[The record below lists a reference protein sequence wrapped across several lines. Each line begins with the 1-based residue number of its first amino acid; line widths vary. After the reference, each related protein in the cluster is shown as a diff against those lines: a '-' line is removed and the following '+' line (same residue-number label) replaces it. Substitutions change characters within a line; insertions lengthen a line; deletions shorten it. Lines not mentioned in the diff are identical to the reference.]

1 MRVSFI
7 ILVFY
12 LILFL
17 APEAR
22 SQPASPDE
30 AGQLAA
36 AFLKADIYNSQD
48 VPELAGI
55 IPDSKQKPAI
65 YIFRLPEQGF
75 ILMSADKAA
84 FPVLAYSH
92 RGDWPSGEL
101 PGNTDAWIDNYI
113 SQIDQI
119 RSSKLKPD
127 QKIRD
132 AWEHPLPF
140 FTRQFNQERSVAPL
154 IISFWNQ
161 GVFYNDSCPL
171 EPQGAGGRA
180 LAGCVPV
187 ALAQILFFHRY
198 PERGTGYNA
207 YFSHEYGTLSA
218 DFGNT
223 TYEWAGMLAKPDR
236 FSPSL
241 SQMIYHCGVSVNAVY
256 SANGTSAST
265 ADAAPALIQYFG
277 YADEA
282 VYHNKTDFSDSAWTS
297 MIRLNLG
304 QKQPLIY
311 KGSAGGLGGHAW
323 VCDGFEGDDYFHFNW
338 GWSGFADGY
347 YYLDNLNPGNYDF
360 TFGQGA
366 VFNIH
371 PGISSPVVA
380 DADTISTTSGTLCNA
395 FWPQSDT
402 LISIYTRLISPQQSN
417 TDYIQIKP
425 EMVQLLPGDSLLIYK
440 GTSTDFPPEIV
451 FTSDNPPSTV
461 HLESHSALIR
471 SVCHSGNNLWA
482 LSYLAHNGTF
492 CNNNA
497 VFRNLNGFIYDGSG
511 NFDLNPQTDCRW
523 QISPEDETLDS
534 VSAIQIDFHKFDLSA
549 SDTVYIYEGLTVDS
563 PLLARIPGD
572 VQPEMIQSTGNKL
585 LVRMVTDS
593 LSVSSDGIVIIYY
606 SVLPEYCRDVEVLT
620 DFSGTIS
627 NGSLGHNY
635 HNNTLCQWLLQ
646 PEDNAGFVFTFSSLD
661 TEPNRD
667 RIEFY
672 SAWSYPEQLL
682 KVVSGNEIPEP
693 FTIDGSRVRVIF
705 RSDNSIVHKGWEL
718 SYQGKPLSVDPTFS
732 SNNKVY
738 PVPVGDVLYVDLP
751 VAIQGGEYTI
761 RNSTGYLIQQAKTG
775 AGTQIEINTSTLLPG
790 IYLLSIKYKE
800 IFQTFRFIK
809 Q

>member
-1 MRVSFI
+1 MRVSYVIF
-7 ILVFY
+7 VFH

-17 APEAR
+17 APLAR
-22 SQPASPDE
+22 SQPAGPDE
-30 AGQLAA
+30 AGRLAVV
-36 AFLKADIYNSQD
+36 FLKAKMNNSPE
-48 VPELAGI
+48 VPELAGTI
-55 IPDSKQKPAI
+55 NDKKQNPAI
-65 YIFRLPEQGF
+65 YIFRLPDHGF
-75 ILMSADKAA
+75 ILISAEKAA
-84 FPVLAYSH
+84 FPILAYSF
-92 RGDWPSGEL
+92 RDIWPKETL
-101 PGNTDAWIDNYI
+101 PDNLNIWIDNYV
-113 SQIDQI
+113 SQVGQI
-119 RSSKLKPD
+119 RSSGLKPD
-127 QKIRD
+127 QKIKD

-140 FTRQFNQERSVAPL
+140 FTKQFKQERSVAPL
-154 IISFWNQ
+154 IITFWNQ

-187 ALAQILFFHRY
+187 ALAQILYFHRY
-198 PERGTGYNA
+198 PEKGTGFNS
-207 YFSHEYGTLSA
+207 YFSNDYGTLSA

-223 TYEWAGMLAKPDR
+223 YYNWNGMLARPDR

-241 SQMIYHCGVSVNAVY
+241 SQLIYHCGVSVNAVY
-256 SANGTSAST
+256 SADGTSAQT

-282 VYHNKTDFSDSAWTS
+282 VYHNKTDYSDSAWTS
-297 MIRLNLG
+297 MIRLNLE

-366 VFNIH
+366 IFNIH
-371 PGISSPVVA
+371 PDILSPGI
-380 DADTISTTSGTLCNA
+380 DEADTISTTSGTLCNA
-395 FWPQSDT
+395 FWPRSDT
-402 LISIYTRLISPQQSN
+402 AISGYTRLISPQQSN

-425 EMVQLLPGDSLLIYK
+425 ELVRLLPGDSLLIYK
-440 GTSTDFPPEIV
+440 GNSTDFPPEKV
-451 FTSDNPPSTV
+451 FTYDNPPSTV
-461 HLESHSALIR
+461 HLESHSAVIR
-471 SVCHSGNNLWA
+471 SVGNSGNNLWA

-497 VFRNLNGFIYDGSG
+497 IFRNLNGFIYDGSG

-523 QISPEDETLDS
+523 QICPGDETLDS
-534 VSAIQIDFHKFDLSA
+534 VSSIQIEFNKFELSA

-563 PLLARIPGD
+563 PLLAQIPGD
-572 VQPEMIQSTGNKL
+572 TQTGLIQSSGNKL
-585 LVRMVTDS
+585 LIRMVTDS
-593 LSVSSDGIVIIYY
+593 LSVSSDGIVMIYS
-606 SVLPEYCRDVEVLT
+606 SVLPEYCRELEVLT

-627 NGSLGHNY
+627 NGSQGHNY

-646 PEDNAGFVFTFSSLD
+646 PENNAGFIFTFSGLD

-693 FTIDGSRVRVIF
+693 FTIDGSRIRVIF
-705 RSDNSIVHKGWEL
+705 RTDNSIVHKGWEF
-718 SYQGKPLSVDPTFS
+718 SYQARPLSVNDNVS
-732 SNNKVY
+732 STLRSY
-738 PVPVGDVLYVDLP
+738 PVPVGDVLHVDLP
-751 VAIQGGEYTI
+751 DSFSVCEYTI
-761 RNSTGYLIQQAKTG
+761 RNSTGYLILKGHVETG
-775 AGTQIEINTSTLLPG
+775 NHLNINTSTLHPG
-790 IYLLSIKYKE
+790 IYFLSLTGRNTL
-800 IFQTFRFIK
+800 QTIRFIRE
-809 Q
+809 